1 MVRTYKWM
9 VAGMLTLSVG
19 MSVLGIAAFA
29 ADLDKATRVMETL
42 ETPAQAAEVLHGG
55 AKFMAFPR
63 EQQSLAEALQ
73 IEDELGPQVP
83 GALLSGLGLASLT
96 VRRKEEKI

>member
-19 MSVLGIAAFA
+19 MSALGVAAFA
-29 ADLDKATRVMETL
+29 ADLDKATRVMETPT
-42 ETPAQAAEVLHGG
+42 EAAEVLHEG

-63 EQQSLAEALQ
+63 EQPSLAEALQ
-73 IEDELGPQVP
+73 IEDELGPQVL